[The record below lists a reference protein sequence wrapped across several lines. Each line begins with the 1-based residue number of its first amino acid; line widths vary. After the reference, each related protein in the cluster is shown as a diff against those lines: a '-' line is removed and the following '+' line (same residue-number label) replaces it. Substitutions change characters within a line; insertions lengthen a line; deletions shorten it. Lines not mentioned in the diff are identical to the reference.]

1 MNKVYYEYIM
11 SFHKS
16 SNDQIYKRNVPDKG
30 LKPNFDYRPI
40 PTKYEMPTA
49 KPHQTPLLSYK
60 LGETFNPGDRGETD
74 LFALNINKESELRN
88 QFMALQRDTQ
98 AQYVPKSNSDLYVNH
113 MNHVKLM
120 TPYTESSSHKNMFVT
135 HKGFNNGTRSNI
147 KNM

>member
-1 MNKVYYEYIM
+1 M
-11 SFHKS
+11 SFHKI
-16 SNDQIYKRNVPDKG
+16 SNDKIYKRNIPDKG

-40 PTKYEMPTA
+40 STKYEIPIA
-49 KPHQTPLLSYK
+49 KQPQTTLLSYK

-98 AQYVPKSNSDLYVNH
+98 AQYVPNSNSDLYVNH
-113 MNHVKLM
+113 MNHTKLM
-120 TPYTESSSHKNMFVT
+120 TPYAESSINKNMFIT
-135 HKGFNNGTRSNI
+135 HKGFNNGTRTNI